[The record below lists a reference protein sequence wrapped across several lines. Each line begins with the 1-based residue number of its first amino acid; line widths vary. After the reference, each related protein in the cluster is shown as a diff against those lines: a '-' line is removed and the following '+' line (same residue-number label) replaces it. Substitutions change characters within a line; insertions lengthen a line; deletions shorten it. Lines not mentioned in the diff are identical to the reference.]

1 MTAFDDL
8 TWHKA
13 MRQGHTA
20 LIESESLYDDITHR
34 RDAPTSTSRST
45 CDEQRR
51 KPPRDLNV
59 GGHNAGMATGPDPIR
74 IGNQHPFAVP
84 PDRRDPAPR
93 LRGHHYSIAQLGGM
107 L

>member
-1 MTAFDDL
+1 M
-8 TWHKA
+8 
-13 MRQGHTA
+13 
-20 LIESESLYDDITHR
+20 
-34 RDAPTSTSRST
+34 
-45 CDEQRR
+45 
-51 KPPRDLNV
+51 

-93 LRGHHYSIAQLGGM
+93 LRGHHYSIAHLGGM